1 MQDVVLIGCRM
12 RTHSHDCIIAD
23 KGYQLPVQDAK
34 VDKGSVHDVV
44 LVGGSVRIQS
54 ACLMTADKGPDY

>member
-1 MQDVVLIGCRM
+1 MKADIRLAPDVLL
-12 RTHSHDCIIAD
+12 
-23 KGYQLPVQDAK
+23 LPAQDAK
-34 VDKGSVHDVV
+34 MDKGSVHDVV